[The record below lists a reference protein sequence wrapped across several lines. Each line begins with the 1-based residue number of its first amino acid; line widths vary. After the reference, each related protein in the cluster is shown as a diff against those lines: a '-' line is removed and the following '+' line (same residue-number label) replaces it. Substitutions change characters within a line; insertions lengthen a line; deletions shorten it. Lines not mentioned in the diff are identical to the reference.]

1 MSAGDEAT
9 TRARREA
16 ARQGALERARELGH
30 APSNW
35 QRIGA
40 RMDAALCARC
50 SRPVYV
56 AVTAREG
63 AIITGGSALEESCG
77 SFLE

>member
-9 TRARREA
+9 ARARREA
-16 ARQGALERARELGH
+16 ARQDAVERARELDH
-30 APSNW
+30 TPRNW

-50 SRPVYV
+50 SRLVYV
-56 AVTAREG
+56 AVTVREG
-63 AIITGGSALEESCG
+63 AIITGGSALEERCAG
-77 SFLE
+77 E